1 MALFTDDLRILAL
14 SEEKD
19 LFPSKEAILP
29 RGAPWNLREVPLGE
43 ETLGFL
49 FVQ

>member
-19 LFPSKEAILP
+19 LFPSNRDPI
-29 RGAPWNLREVPLGE
+29 GALWNLREVPLGE